1 MLRTEHTLAS
11 EQRALQVDERLR
23 DSTASRTRL
32 SQLLERDHDG
42 HVMRREHFLANPQR
56 MPVQALRRLVVAES
70 ALHDGESGERGRNVG
85 VMLALGA
92 GDLKQALENRLGARV
107 VRLADVQAAQLIERS
122 AE

>member
-23 DSTASRTRL
+23 DFAASRTRL

-56 MPVQALRRLVVAES
+56 MAVQALRRASSPSPRFATASPASAVAT
-70 ALHDGESGERGRNVG
+70 SG
-85 VMLALGA
+85 
-92 GDLKQALENRLGARV
+92 
-107 VRLADVQAAQLIERS
+107 
-122 AE
+122 